1 MSVSCE
7 RLFYTLLP
15 FGYIGLH
22 LRSLSQAPAMDD
34 RLKAFDELFVKNN
47 GDNLK

>member
-1 MSVSCE
+1 M
-7 RLFYTLLP
+7 TL
-15 FGYIGLH
+15 GRIDLH
-22 LRSLSQAPAMDD
+22 LCSLSQAPIMDD